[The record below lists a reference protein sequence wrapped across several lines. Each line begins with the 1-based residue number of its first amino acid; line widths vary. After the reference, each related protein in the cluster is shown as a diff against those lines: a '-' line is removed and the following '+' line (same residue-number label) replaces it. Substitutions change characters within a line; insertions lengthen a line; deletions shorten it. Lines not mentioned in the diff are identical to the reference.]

1 MLWFG
6 FSKAPVGLH
15 IAHQAQYIQKDILGL
30 VVSFDFPHGRSMVR
44 IDEQIS

>member
-15 IAHQAQYIQKDILGL
+15 IAHQAQNIHKDIPGL
-30 VVSFDFPHGRSMVR
+30 VVYFDFAHGRSMV
-44 IDEQIS
+44 